1 MRRSPYESS
10 IGLEQA
16 DNATPESDS
25 TRNHTSTPLNTISA
39 EQSTSHGQTN
49 LRYRIPQAN
58 SEFDGNQQRSEN
70 SQEHGD
76 QPNRHQPARRRRNLT
91 SCVLCRSRKTK
102 CDNRRPTCGYC
113 LLHGADCTYPDAPI
127 DPARL
132 GLGIGLRAL
141 QTPQNDVPNSVILER
156 INHAVNLLEG
166 FRNFTS
172 SSGSSVGLASLPTRP
187 SVPEPQRHQLAGFS
201 AESAFTDD
209 GFGRLEVPEMAAR
222 TSACESVLQWP
233 ILQGVNTGEQITS
246 FPLQAAS
253 CEPTTEQRRQ
263 LPLDQDA
270 IWPLCQRFLVLIH
283 VKNPV
288 LDVSEFKRYA
298 RAAAEYG
305 PGWDGPGCL
314 VLLACA
320 LACLARPYD
329 PAQAR
334 NIMDDRDEYHDSPSS
349 LDGTTEANGEAF
361 FNAAQ
366 RRLGLLPNTLIA
378 IQCTYFAGLYEKF
391 AIRPL
396 DAWHRLQSACVRFQ
410 ALLYAKALSANTA
423 GREEQRARHIEQR
436 LYWSCVKAECELRA
450 ELQLPASG
458 LLRFKYPD
466 LFPALPASDADNYSA
481 LEEERSWLYYLAE
494 ISLRSIMNRVL
505 ADIYGRGETAW
516 LTDTASLVKRHMAYS
531 EELESWRN
539 HLPFQLQFPSSM
551 SESLDIPEL
560 PGNELSF
567 FLQTRYVCVIEWLH
581 RPFLYYILHPNSSQT
596 QAWNQLP
603 SASLAQQ
610 SIDGSCLLIQLV
622 AAHHRHGG
630 IWGLIR
636 RSFICA
642 LLLIAVARYNL
653 RNGDLENQIPP
664 PDAHCIR
671 LPPDWRRFPQ
681 MTLTTI
687 ERWEGCGAKDLQLMR
702 KTLEGLIELV

>member
-1 MRRSPYESS
+1 MRRNQHESS
-10 IGLEQA
+10 TGLEQA
-16 DNATPESDS
+16 DNATPESE
-25 TRNHTSTPLNTISA
+25 TARNHATTLLNVVQNTLHA
-39 EQSTSHGQTN
+39 EDV
-49 LRYRIPQAN
+49 AN
-58 SEFDGNQQRSEN
+58 SYLDISRTNHEFDVNYQRSSEN
-70 SQEHGD
+70 PQEHGTQTD
-76 QPNRHQPARRRRNLT
+76 RHQLARRRRNLT
-91 SCVLCRSRKTK
+91 SCLLCRRRKTK
-102 CDNRRPTCGYC
+102 CDNKRPSCGYC

-127 DPARL
+127 DPTRL

-141 QTPQNDVPNSVILER
+141 QAAPQEDVPNSVLLDR
-156 INHAVNLLEG
+156 INHAVNLLENL
-166 FRNFTS
+166 RSSTS
-172 SSGSSVGLASLPTRP
+172 ISGSSGGPTSLPTQLTTLDP
-187 SVPEPQRHQLAGFS
+187 LNHQATGFS

-209 GFGRLEVPEMAAR
+209 GFGRLEVPETAAR

-233 ILQGVNTGEQITS
+233 ILRDFNTGEQITS
-246 FPLQAAS
+246 FPLQAAA
-253 CEPTTEQRRQ
+253 CEPSIGQRRQ
-263 LPLDQDA
+263 SPLDQDA

-320 LACLARPYD
+320 LACLTKPYD

-334 NIMDDRDEYHDSPSS
+334 SVGDNRDDHHSSPSS
-349 LDGTTEANGEAF
+349 PDETTEANGEAF

-391 AIRPL
+391 VIRPL

-410 ALLYAKALSANTA
+410 ALLYAKALSSNTG

-466 LFPALPASDADNYSA
+466 LFPAFPASDPDNYSV

-505 ADIYGRGETAW
+505 ADLYGCGETAW
-516 LTDTASLVKRHMAYS
+516 LADTESLVKKNMAYS
-531 EELESWRN
+531 EELESWRS
-539 HLPFQLQFPSSM
+539 HLPLQLQFPSPM
-551 SESLDIPEL
+551 SDPLESPEL

-567 FLQTRYVCVIEWLH
+567 FLQTRYLCVIEWLH
-581 RPFLYYILHPNSSQT
+581 RPFLYCLLHAHPSPARALN
-596 QAWNQLP
+596 LP
-603 SASLAQQ
+603 PSIPLAQRN
-610 SIDGSCLLIQLV
+610 IYISCALIRLIAV
-622 AAHHRHGG
+622 HHRHGG

-636 RSFICA
+636 RSFVCS
-642 LLLIAVARYNL
+642 LLLIAAARYN
-653 RNGDLENQIPP
+653 QHI
-664 PDAHCIR
+664 H
-671 LPPDWRRFPQ
+671 LPSDWHKFVR
-681 MTLTTI
+681 MSINTI
-687 ERWEGCGAKDLQLMR
+687 QRWETCGAKDLRWMGRILQ
-702 KTLEGLIELV
+702 GLVEMIDL